1 MFLDNLS
8 YSILR
13 LCDEGDLSYARAA
26 ERCDVSERYF
36 GKIARRQTA
45 PTIATLEKLC
55 MGLNV
60 RPDELLLPES
70 GKNLILVS
78 RTVCLEC
85 KQGICEYPVC
95 PVCSGALERVGQR
108 YCSYCGQRLSWEK
121 FFLRP
126 MEYKK
131 KKQGR
136 KYS

>member
-13 LCDEGDLSYARAA
+13 LCDESDLSYGRAA

-45 PTIATLEKLC
+45 PTVATLEKLC
-55 MGLNV
+55 LGLNA
-60 RPDELLLPES
+60 RPDELLLPEN
-70 GKNLILVS
+70 GNILTMAS

-95 PVCSGALERVGQR
+95 PDCGEVIERVGQK
-108 YCSYCGQRLSWEK
+108 YCSSCGQQLEWGE
-121 FFLRP
+121 FFLRRIVC
-126 MEYKK
+126 KK
-131 KKQGR
+131 KK
-136 KYS
+136 